1 MGYLFGKPPAVI
13 PLGEAG
19 ANDVPPARHYLM
31 QITSL
36 NLYPSMQKVS
46 HGRRNSAART
56 PGSDAAAANLF
67 TGDFGDIAKPG
78 WSGLRSNFDLDFKG
92 AFTSPG
98 PTLVLIWLRA
108 PHFQFADG
116 TDRAIT
122 AASELAASRMYEPR
136 IFSVGNRRRI
146 ASFIV
151 RPKPAG
157 VSGDEYLDF
166 NICVTAPGGPGS
178 DPIDV
183 FIDPKVRNDG

>member
-13 PLGEAG
+13 PLGEAQAG
-19 ANDVPPARHYLM
+19 DVAPTRHYLM

-36 NLYPSMQKVS
+36 NLYPSKQKVA
-46 HGRRNSAART
+46 HGRRSQAAAT
-56 PGSDAAAANLF
+56 PGNDAAAEKLF
-67 TGDFGDIAKPG
+67 KGDFGDIQKPD
-78 WSGLRSNFDLDFKG
+78 WDGLRSNFDIDCKA
-92 AFTSPG
+92 AFTVRG

-116 TDRAIT
+116 NDRVIT

-136 IFSVGNRRRI
+136 VFNVGNRRRI

-151 RPKPAG
+151 RPKPAN
-157 VSGDEYLDF
+157 VAGDEYLDF

-178 DPIDV
+178 DPIDI